1 MYLTTKIHISQGSC
15 GSEYCTALK
24 MLCYHAAR
32 LYNVGLYSVRQHYF
46 STEKYLSYYEN
57 YHLCKTNENYSLL
70 LTDTGQQI
78 LRIVDRDM
86 KSFFAILRL
95 KKDGKYSDNV
105 KLPRYKDKTGLTS
118 YAVQGRSVRIH
129 EDKAR
134 IGLTKEFREMYGFT
148 YRYME
153 FTLPKNV
160 EAKSLKEVRIIP
172 CFNGTE
178 FDVEFI
184 YNRKEAE
191 ASTADGVLSIDPGV
205 SNLLTC
211 TAFSNGKPD
220 AFIIDGRR
228 IKSINCYYNKAMAR
242 LKAIYAKDSKV
253 QGTTAR
259 MRRLINGRK
268 NRIDACFNSIAK
280 YITDYCLAN
289 GIGTIVIGYN
299 KGQQEG
305 IDMGKT
311 NNQNFAYIPFYKLR
325 RKLMNRCAL
334 CGIKYESQEESYTSK
349 ASALSLD
356 EIPDY
361 GDKDIP
367 EFSGYRQKRGLYKI
381 KGKSVTINADVN
393 GSINI
398 YRKYLKCKSNADLS
412 VDDVRVFVNRPV
424 MRISALH

>member
-1 MYLTTKIHISQGSC
+1 MLPRRTPLQCGSVFRPSALLQHRGVPLILRQLPPLQDQRELSFGSYRCGAADSSYRRQGHEVFLCTPQAQEGRQVLRQRETSTVQGQDRAYILCGASTFHTHSWRQGSYRALQEFPRVVRFHVPLHGVHPSEERGC
-15 GSEYCTALK
+15 QVPQGSTHNPLF
-24 MLCYHAAR
+24 
-32 LYNVGLYSVRQHYF
+32 QW
-46 STEKYLSYYEN
+46 
-57 YHLCKTNENYSLL
+57 
-70 LTDTGQQI
+70 
-78 LRIVDRDM
+78 
-86 KSFFAILRL
+86 
-95 KKDGKYSDNV
+95 
-105 KLPRYKDKTGLTS
+105 
-118 YAVQGRSVRIH
+118 
-129 EDKAR
+129 
-134 IGLTKEFREMYGFT
+134 
-148 YRYME
+148 
-153 FTLPKNV
+153 
-160 EAKSLKEVRIIP
+160 
-172 CFNGTE
+172 
-178 FDVEFI
+178 
-184 YNRKEAE
+184 
-191 ASTADGVLSIDPGV
+191 DGVLSIDPGV

-220 AFIIDGRR
+220 AFIIDGRH

-325 RKLMNRCAL
+325 RKLMGRCAL
-334 CGIKYESQEESYTSK
+334 YGIKYESQEESYTSK

-356 EIPDY
+356 AIPNY

-381 KGKSVTINADVN
+381 KNEPVTINADAN

-412 VDDVRVFVNRPV
+412 ADDVRVFVNRPV